1 MQIIFDDKVGKRAII
16 LYGKILLTICT
27 DLTYN
32 KSHAYNARETCS
44 QHFKEMQWNATRY
57 TFQDIIR
64 SSLMHFHTASQ
75 LSIWLAENAGHPCIQ
90 IWLFAKPSV
99 VILIGQQKKQISV
112 LDILFSR
119 KIHKF
124 KPPVYWLS
132 PVRGKLIFQ
141 SHFIM
146 YTSTSV
152 TSQGTLKTPY

>member
-1 MQIIFDDKVGKRAII
+1 MARSYLQLVQ
-16 LYGKILLTICT
+16 ILLTTKVMLIT
-27 DLTYN
+27 
-32 KSHAYNARETCS
+32 REKPVHSISKRCN
-44 QHFKEMQWNATRY
+44 EMQPATHSK
-57 TFQDIIR
+57 T
-64 SSLMHFHTASQ
+64 SSDHHWCISIQHPSSASDWQ
-75 LSIWLAENAGHPCIQ
+75 KMLVTPAFKSGYLP
-90 IWLFAKPSV
+90 KPSV